1 MQPIRIA
8 DLLSK
13 YSDGTWNIYS
23 HYMNKWH
30 RVLQTMSA
38 EYVYVKML
46 YTLRQ

>member
-13 YSDGTWNIYS
+13 YSDATGNIYS

-30 RVLQTMSA
+30 GVLQTMSG

-46 YTLRQ
+46 YTLSQ